1 MSESI
6 IFENGIEYLIMDTKE
21 IDGTLYTLFV
31 NINDDSDLC
40 FKKNIIRDGK
50 EYYSY
55 LENEEEA
62 KKVLIAFS
70 EIQ

>member
-6 IFENGIEYLIMDTKE
+6 VFENGIEYLIMDTKE

-31 NINDDSDLC
+31 NINDDTDIC
-40 FKKNIIRDGK
+40 FKKNIIKDGK

-55 LENEEEA
+55 LENEEEF
-62 KKVLIAFS
+62 KKVLFAFA
-70 EIQ
+70 EIK